1 MAPRAN
7 WKGYLKLSLV
17 SCAVQLFPAASTKER
32 VAFHLLN
39 RETGNRL
46 RRQLVDQETGEV
58 VEADEQVKGY
68 EVAKRDYVMLEER
81 DIESVSIESTHTID
95 IESFVPRAE
104 IDEVYLETPYY
115 LTPDGKVA
123 EEAFAVIRDAMRD
136 KKVVGLGR
144 VVLYRRERIVML
156 EPRGKGIA
164 ARTLRYAYEVRDDED
179 YFDDIGEVTI
189 SGEMLE
195 LAEHIIDKKLTTFDP
210 TRFEDRYQTALID
223 LIKAKTGHRP
233 TPKLDAPKPS
243 NVINLMDALKKSIAA
258 EKGEA
263 PSEQDKARP
272 SRAAAKSASTSA
284 TKKERE
290 PPRARAT
297 AKAPAKG
304 QTKGAA
310 KPSSKAPAKR
320 LRKAS

>member
-17 SCAVQLFPAASTKER
+17 SCAVELYPASTTKER
-32 VAFHLLN
+32 VSFHLLN

-46 RRQLVDQETGEV
+46 RRQLVDAETGEV
-58 VEADEQVKGY
+58 VESDDQVKGY
-68 EVAKRDYVMLEER
+68 EVAKRDYVMMEDGDL
-81 DIESVSIESTHTID
+81 ESVAIESTHTID

-115 LTPDGKVA
+115 LAPDGKVA
-123 EEAFAVIRDAMRD
+123 EEAFAVIRDAMRE

-179 YFDDIGEVTI
+179 YFEDIGDVKV
-189 SGEMLE
+189 SGEMLD
-195 LAEHIIDKKLTTFDP
+195 LAEHIIDKKLTSFDP
-210 TRFEDRYQTALID
+210 AKFEDRYQNALID

-233 TPKLDAPKPS
+233 APKIDAPSKPS
-243 NVINLMDALKKSIAA
+243 NVINLMDALRKSIAA
-258 EKGEA
+258 EKQ
-263 PSEQDKARP
+263 PDKPASRP
-272 SRAAAKSASTSA
+272 SRAAAKSSSRGA
-284 TKKERE
+284 TKKS
-290 PPRARAT
+290 PASGK
-297 AKAPAKG
+297 AKA
-304 QTKGAA
+304 AA
-310 KPSSKAPAKR
+310 KSGSKR
-320 LRKAS
+320 LKKAS